1 MTSDGSTSFT
11 YLAPSRSG
19 TAVFRVTAGSGAA
32 TISYN
37 LVINIGPGPV
47 EEGLGSGVCSLIS
60 STTRSTIA
68 CGASVALQGGGT
80 PFALEPQSG

>member
-1 MTSDGSTSFT
+1 MTSDDSTSFT

-19 TAVFRVTAGSGAA
+19 TTVFRVTAGSAAA
-32 TISYN
+32 TISHN
-37 LVINIGPGPV
+37 VVINIGPEP
-47 EEGLGSGVCSLIS
+47 EEESGSGVCSLIS